1 MNGDLGLVLSGG
13 GAPAAYFGT
22 GVIQAIEDA
31 GLRPSLVSGVSAGA
45 INACALG
52 VGMTGDALAEMWQE
66 IRWYDI
72 YRPRA
77 DVWNIINV
85 NRLFQFTT
93 NPIEYTLEVLGWSWL
108 LDTAPA
114 RRALSRRLG
123 CERLTPVDGT
133 TVVVSAVDSNDG
145 DVVRFCTALPPP
157 HRRGPEFRLVDLDI
171 DHLMASF
178 AVPLL
183 FPPGRADGHDLA
195 DAGLVANTPLA
206 PVMRY
211 EPAAVIIVSGAGIR
225 RPAPRPASYGQA
237 LSLLVDNV
245 AHFALT
251 ADYDHAQTA
260 NTLAR
265 AAPTATARRDVP
277 MLLIEPTDLPFSV
290 GGFLHFTAAQA
301 AQLIEY
307 GRQQGSK
314 ALAGWSP

>member
-1 MNGDLGLVLSGG
+1 MKGDLGLVLSGG
-13 GAPAAYFGT
+13 GAPAAYFGA

-31 GLRPSLVSGVSAGA
+31 GLRPNVVSGVSAGA

-52 VGMTGDALAEMWQE
+52 VGMTGDALATMWRE
-66 IRWYDI
+66 IRWHDI
-72 YRPRA
+72 YRLRA
-77 DVWNIINV
+77 DVWNLIRV
-85 NRLFQFTT
+85 DRLFRFSSS
-93 NPIEYTLEVLGWSWL
+93 PIEYALDTVGWSWL

-114 RRALSRRLG
+114 RRALSHRLG
-123 CERLTPVDGT
+123 GVRLTPVDGM

-145 DVVRFCTALPPP
+145 EVVRFCTALPPP
-157 HRRGPEFRLVDLDI
+157 NRRGPEFRLVDLDI

-206 PVMRY
+206 PIMKY
-211 EPAAVIIVSGAGIR
+211 EPDSIIIVSGAGIR

-237 LSLLVDNV
+237 LNLLVDNV
-245 AHFALT
+245 AHFALI
-251 ADYDHAQTA
+251 ADYDHAQTS

-265 AAPTATARRDVP
+265 VAPKATTRRDVP

-301 AQLIEY
+301 VQLLEY
-307 GRQQGSK
+307 GREQGSK
-314 ALAGWSP
+314 ALAGWNP